1 MAVPAQPLLIPA
13 LWPDL
18 LIRINAPV
26 RGFGQFPPMP
36 QKSMLIKVLL
46 ALIVKL
52 AIVGAAVY
60 WFWPTPKAPQM
71 PQRVDSGIT
80 LPHSG

>member
-1 MAVPAQPLLIPA
+1 
-13 LWPDL
+13 
-18 LIRINAPV
+18 
-26 RGFGQFPPMP
+26 MP

-60 WFWPTPKAPQM
+60 WFWPTPKAPLV
-71 PQRVDSGIT
+71 PQRVDYSIAMPYSG
-80 LPHSG
+80 

>member
-1 MAVPAQPLLIPA
+1 M
-13 LWPDL
+13 
-18 LIRINAPV
+18 RINAPLY
-26 RGFGQFPPMP
+26 GFCESPPMP

-71 PQRVDSGIT
+71 PQRVDTGIVLPRSG
-80 LPHSG
+80 

>member
-1 MAVPAQPLLIPA
+1 
-13 LWPDL
+13 
-18 LIRINAPV
+18 
-26 RGFGQFPPMP
+26 MP

-71 PQRVDSGIT
+71 PQRVESGIT
-80 LPHSG
+80 VPHSG

>member
-1 MAVPAQPLLIPA
+1 
-13 LWPDL
+13 
-18 LIRINAPV
+18 
-26 RGFGQFPPMP
+26 MP

-46 ALIVKL
+46 ALVVKL

-60 WFWPTPKAPQM
+60 WFWPTPKAQQV
-71 PQRVDSGIT
+71 PQRVDSSNA

>member
-1 MAVPAQPLLIPA
+1 
-13 LWPDL
+13 
-18 LIRINAPV
+18 
-26 RGFGQFPPMP
+26 MP

-52 AIVGAAVY
+52 AVVAAAIY

-71 PQRVDSGIT
+71 PQRVVSSVT
-80 LPHSG
+80 VPYSS

>member
-1 MAVPAQPLLIPA
+1 
-13 LWPDL
+13 
-18 LIRINAPV
+18 
-26 RGFGQFPPMP
+26 MP

-60 WFWPTPKAPQM
+60 WFWPTPKALQV
-71 PQRVDSGIT
+71 PQRVDSGIA
-80 LPHSG
+80 LPRSG

>member
-1 MAVPAQPLLIPA
+1 
-13 LWPDL
+13 
-18 LIRINAPV
+18 
-26 RGFGQFPPMP
+26 MP

-60 WFWPTPKAPQM
+60 WLWPTPKAPQM
-71 PQRVDSGIT
+71 PQSVDSGVV

>member
-1 MAVPAQPLLIPA
+1 MLKK
-13 LWPDL
+13 
-18 LIRINAPV
+18 APV
-26 RGFGQFPPMP
+26 FPF
-36 QKSMLIKVLL
+36 KLESALIKVLL

>member
-1 MAVPAQPLLIPA
+1 
-13 LWPDL
+13 
-18 LIRINAPV
+18 
-26 RGFGQFPPMP
+26 MP

-80 LPHSG
+80 AAFRLRSRRWLVAITGSPDHIQGRYGGTW

>member
-1 MAVPAQPLLIPA
+1 MRRFAASANLQ
-13 LWPDL
+13 
-18 LIRINAPV
+18 
-26 RGFGQFPPMP
+26 PMP

-52 AIVGAAVY
+52 AVVGAAVY

>member
-1 MAVPAQPLLIPA
+1 
-13 LWPDL
+13 
-18 LIRINAPV
+18 
-26 RGFGQFPPMP
+26 MP
-36 QKSMLIKVLL
+36 QKSMLIKVLH

-60 WFWPTPKAPQM
+60 WFWPAPKAPQV
-71 PQRVDSGIT
+71 PQRVDSAFT